1 MTGPRVFVAENAG
14 PFTLGGTRTFV
25 LGRRHVAVVDP
36 GPDDRDHLEGVAAAV
51 ARATEGVILV
61 THGHPD
67 HAGGAGT
74 LARLT
79 GFPVAGNIPGVDRT
93 LSHGDRIPVDEGE
106 LEVVDTPGHARR
118 HLSFLHHPSRELF
131 VGDLLLGHGETSWV
145 GEYPGCVADYLAS
158 LDRIQAL
165 RPSRIHPAH
174 GPPLDDPEAAIARFR
189 DHRLMRLQQVR
200 EALEAMG
207 VPLGEGGAG
216 KSPGTGEPGLGSGG
230 GGFAAGEP
238 GSAVGGPNLDPDALV
253 DQVVARVYGAELPPG
268 VQVAARWS
276 ARALLEYLDVLPFP
290 PEGAPTEEGNRL
302 AGGS

>member
-1 MTGPRVFVAENAG
+1 M
-14 PFTLGGTRTFV
+14 
-25 LGRRHVAVVDP
+25 VDP
-36 GPDDRDHLEGVAAAV
+36 GPDDREHLERV
-51 ARATEGVILV
+51 ARAVADADQGVILV

-79 GFPVAGNIPGVDRT
+79 GLPVAGNIPAVDRP
-93 LSHGDRIPVDEGE
+93 LSHGDRIPVDDGE

-131 VGDLLLGHGETSWV
+131 VGDLLLGQGETSWV
-145 GEYPGCVADYLAS
+145 GEYPGCVADYLVS

-165 RPSRIHPAH
+165 QPSRIHPAH

-189 DHRLMRLQQVR
+189 DHRLMRLGQVE
-200 EALEAMG
+200 EALAELGVEAG
-207 VPLGEGGAG
+207 RPGDAGPRGPGEGPDGARTG
-216 KSPGTGEPGLGSGG
+216 PISPDM
-230 GGFAAGEP
+230 
-238 GSAVGGPNLDPDALV
+238 DPDALV
-253 DQVVARVYGAELPPG
+253 DEVVSRVYGPDLPRG

-276 ARALLEYLDVLPFP
+276 ARALLEYLDVLPVP
-290 PEGAPTEEGNRL
+290 PEGAPTEEGSRL